1 MIEEIDAGPIYTKF
15 PVSLRGTAEQIFSRV
30 GKKCWKQI
38 KWIVDEQP
46 TPAPQEGTPVL
57 FKRRLK
63 SDSRLSSEGELT
75 SLYDFIR
82 MLDAPTYPCAFID
95 YGEFRIEF
103 RKAKLKSEE
112 LIAHV
117 KITRNEI

>member
-15 PVSLRGTAEQIFSRV
+15 PASLRGTAEQIFSRV
-30 GKKCWKQI
+30 GKCWKQI

-46 TPAPQEGTPVL
+46 TPAPQGHASIIQKKTE
-57 FKRRLK
+57 
-63 SDSRLSSEGELT
+63 SHRLSSEGELT

-95 YGEFRIEF
+95 YGN
-103 RKAKLKSEE
+103 SD
-112 LIAHV
+112 
-117 KITRNEI
+117 